1 MTTLRTLECLVA
13 LVEHRSV
20 SKAAA
25 TLHMSQPAVSHQ
37 IAALER
43 ELGAPVIERLA
54 RGVRVTSV
62 GRAAAEEA
70 RIALAA
76 AEQAIRIGRTVA
88 RGGAGSV
95 RIACAETMTAWLLA
109 PVLRV
114 WRLQRPDVQLELSEF
129 TSADAMVSHLEAG
142 RADIAIGPRPTTTTA
157 HVTVLGKEQIVVV
170 VAPDH
175 RFAGLIEGVPLH
187 ELTGE
192 PFVHYDLD
200 NGMAI
205 WIDQFAADH
214 KVILN
219 PVLRTGSP
227 RTAAQLG
234 AAGVGVAVVPVS
246 ALVPRMPK
254 VVRPLLPRVERDIIA
269 MVASPSDPLVGQL
282 LTDIR
287 GRGLPTWPGP
297 AGTAVS
303 CSRAC
308 SHRQEETDPVVAV

>member
-43 ELGAPVIERLA
+43 ELGAPVVERLA

-76 AEQAIRIGRTVA
+76 AERAIHIGRRVA
-88 RGGAGSV
+88 RGGAGSL
-95 RIACAETMTAWLLA
+95 RISCAETMTAWLLA

-129 TSADAMVSHLEAG
+129 TSADAMVKQLEAG
-142 RADIAIGPRPTTTTA
+142 HTDIAIGPRPTTTTA

-170 VAPDH
+170 AAPDH
-175 RFAGLIEGVPLH
+175 RFARLNEGVPLN
-187 ELTGE
+187 ELSGE

-200 NGMAI
+200 NGMAT
-205 WIDQFAADH
+205 WVDRFAADH
-214 KVILN
+214 EVILN

-254 VVRPLLPRVERDIIA
+254 VVRRLRPTVEREVIA
-269 MVASPSDPLVGQL
+269 MVAAPSDPLAGQL
-282 LTDIR
+282 LADIR
-287 GRGLPTWPGP
+287 QRGLPTWPSP
-297 AGTAVS
+297 TSTAAN
-303 CSRAC
+303 CSRTC
-308 SHRQEETDPVVAV
+308 PHGQEKAAAGVA